1 MGRGLHMIIYY
12 HCNSDNALLL
22 SFLLTCHPYIPFIL
36 VVPLALHNTLDLRR
50 AERVRTLDALR
61 CAFVVIAYY
70 AAVAFRMT
78 SMCGINRR
86 NFIPIIELAGWLHW
100 LRVGIVMR
108 RSGVRSLA
116 KAYKRFRAL
125 LPRIS
130 SVSSLNL
137 TQLYIGWLTEMVG
150 PAWSSLVFI
159 RPSRRCLSRSLFFP
173 FFNFSFTL
181 KMIKK
186 GSIIS
191 LDRLL

>member
-1 MGRGLHMIIYY
+1 MI
-12 HCNSDNALLL
+12 
-22 SFLLTCHPYIPFIL
+22 FIL
-36 VVPLALHNTLDLRR
+36 VYILYVVVPLALHNTLDLRR
-50 AERVRTLDALR
+50 AERVHTLDALR

-86 NFIPIIELAGWLHW
+86 NFIPSWVAPSVTCGHCNAEVELPT
-100 LRVGIVMR
+100 
-108 RSGVRSLA
+108 

-137 TQLYIGWLTEMVG
+137 TQLYTGWLTEMVG

-159 RPSRRCLSRSLFFP
+159 RPSRCCLSRPLFFP
-173 FFNFSFTL
+173 FSKIFSL
-181 KMIKK
+181 
-186 GSIIS
+186 
-191 LDRLL
+191 

>member
-1 MGRGLHMIIYY
+1 M
-12 HCNSDNALLL
+12 
-22 SFLLTCHPYIPFIL
+22 YI
-36 VVPLALHNTLDLRR
+36 
-50 AERVRTLDALR
+50 RTLDALR

-86 NFIPIIELAGWLHW
+86 NFIELAGWLHR
-100 LRVGIVMR
+100 LRVGIVMQ
-108 RSGVRSLA
+108 RSGVRSPA

-137 TQLYIGWLTEMVG
+137 THTISGWLTKMVG
-150 PAWSSLVFI
+150 CCLVLLVFI
-159 RPSRRCLSRSLFFP
+159 RPSLPKQVVIFSFFQ
-173 FFNFSFTL
+173 FFFTL
-181 KMIKK
+181 KKIKK

>member
-1 MGRGLHMIIYY
+1 MTQGDTKTEKKDVAWVTYDH
-12 HCNSDNALLL
+12 LL
-22 SFLLTCHPYIPFIL
+22 F

-86 NFIPIIELAGWLHW
+86 NFIPIIELAGWLHR
-100 LRVGIVMR
+100 LRVGIVMW
-108 RSGVRSLA
+108 RSGVRSPA

-137 TQLYIGWLTEMVG
+137 THTISRWLTKMVG
-150 PAWSSLVFI
+150 CCLVLPSLHTTQPALPKQVVIFFLFSNFFSL
-159 RPSRRCLSRSLFFP
+159 
-173 FFNFSFTL
+173 
-181 KMIKK
+181 
-186 GSIIS
+186 
-191 LDRLL
+191 

>member
-1 MGRGLHMIIYY
+1 MI
-12 HCNSDNALLL
+12 
-22 SFLLTCHPYIPFIL
+22 FIL
-36 VVPLALHNTLDLRR
+36 VYILYVVVPLALHNTLDLRR

-78 SMCGINRR
+78 SMCSINRR
-86 NFIPIIELAGWLHW
+86 IFTTTIHR
-100 LRVGIVMR
+100 LRVGIVMQ

-130 SVSSLNL
+130 SVSSLDL
-137 TQLYIGWLTEMVG
+137 TQLYTGWLTEMVG

-159 RPSRRCLSRSLFFP
+159 LTQPALP
-173 FFNFSFTL
+173 KQAVIFSFFQFFFHF
-181 KMIKK
+181 KK
-186 GSIIS
+186 DQKG
-191 LDRLL
+191 